1 MKDGMALSMHP
12 CMNDVNDGNSATGK
26 KITENIFRG
35 QGKSPRS
42 PTVRALDRRYGGR
55 EFDSSPIVITV

>member
-1 MKDGMALSMHP
+1 MKDGMALSIHP

-26 KITENIFRG
+26 RITENIFRG
-35 QGKSPRS
+35 QGRSPRS

-55 EFDSSPIVITV
+55 EFDSYPNVITA

>member
-12 CMNDVNDGNSATGK
+12 FMNDVNDGNSATDK
-26 KITENIFRG
+26 RITENIFRG
-35 QGKSPRS
+35 QGRSPRS

-55 EFDSSPIVITV
+55 EFDSYPNVITA